1 MIQGHRKE
9 NLVAEIFAGKH
20 QLISEM
26 SEELGGHD
34 EGLGPHEILE
44 AALAACTIIT
54 LQMYANHKHWNLI
67 SANVTVNIDSES
79 NQESHI
85 SRKIRFQGD
94 LTEEQR
100 RSLIAIANKC
110 PIHKILSSNIT
121 IKTDKVI
128 SVQTNH

>member
-9 NLVAEIFAGKH
+9 NLVAEISAGKH
-20 QLISEM
+20 RLLSGM

-34 EGLGPHEILE
+34 EGLNPHEILE

-54 LQMYANHKHWNLI
+54 LQMYANRKQWNLI
-67 SANVTVNIDSES
+67 SADVTVNIDSES
-79 NQESHI
+79 NQESCI

-100 RSLIAIANKC
+100 KSLIAIANKC

-121 IKTDKVI
+121 IKTDEVI
-128 SVQTNH
+128 SA